1 MKLIIDCVWCSNR
14 RDFVKFLKTADAY
27 ESVIDYYA
35 INVKLSK
42 SDPDGIQPTDT
53 IIGLHLVKGIQDA
66 KNNNKSK
73 LLYVIKNLNAETI
86 ETVSDMFCSIYEI
99 EENEMS
105 ISLFIINR
113 DDYPG
118 KTVLSKFDSVK
129 FIEKV

>member
-1 MKLIIDCVWCSNR
+1 MKLIIDCVWYSNR
-14 RDFVKFLKTADAY
+14 RDFVKFLKTADLY
-27 ESVIDYYA
+27 ESVIDYAA
-35 INVKLSK
+35 INLKLSK
-42 SDPDGIQPTDT
+42 SDPEGTQPPDT

-73 LLYVIKNLNAETI
+73 LLYVIKNLNVETI

-99 EENEMS
+99 EEEQLS

-118 KTVLSKFDSVK
+118 KSVLSKFDSVK

>member
-1 MKLIIDCVWCSNR
+1 MKLIIDCVWYSNR
-14 RDFVKFLKTADAY
+14 RDFVKFLKTADLY
-27 ESVIDYYA
+27 ESVIDYAA
-35 INVKLSK
+35 INLKLSK
-42 SDPDGIQPTDT
+42 SDPEGTQPPDT

-73 LLYVIKNLNAETI
+73 LLYVIKNLNVETI

-99 EENEMS
+99 EEEQLS

-118 KTVLSKFDSVK
+118 KSVLSKFDSVK
-129 FIEKV
+129 FI